1 MISLDTYDG
10 SCKTLSQISGRI
22 CVQKC
27 KTGNVNTNSL
37 IW

>member
-10 SCKTLSQISGRI
+10 NCKTLSQISGRI
-22 CVQKC
+22 GVPN

-37 IW
+37 LW